1 MTKIQVRLASGSKIL
16 KVNLGSV
23 NMKTNELN
31 EEEKKVIEEKGTEA
45 PFSGEY
51 ENFYEDGIYLCRRCG
66 APLYR
71 SEDKFDAHCGWPSF
85 DAEVAGAVRRTLDED
100 GVRTEITC
108 ERCGAHLGHVFEGE
122 KMTDKNIRHCVNSI
136 SMEFVPKDSRSFIEK
151 AYFGGGCFWCT
162 EATFQRLKGVKSVLP
177 GFAGGEKENPIYE
190 EVSGGHTGHA
200 EVIEV
205 EYDSSLVS
213 FEILLSVF
221 FAVHDPTTLNR
232 QGADVGTQ
240 YRSIILYIDDA
251 QKEVAQN
258 FIKKLEA
265 EKYFEK
271 PIVTEIKPLGKF
283 YPAEDYHKN
292 YFKDH
297 PEVAYCQIVIAPKI
311 DKLVTKFKNLLQ

>member
-1 MTKIQVRLASGSKIL
+1 MQ
-16 KVNLGSV
+16 
-23 NMKTNELN
+23 TNQLT

-45 PFSGEY
+45 PFSGKYDEFN
-51 ENFYEDGIYLCRRCG
+51 EEGVYLCRRCG

-85 DAEVAGAVRRTLDED
+85 DAEVPGAVKRVLDKD

-122 KMTDKNIRHCVNSI
+122 QLTQKNVRHCVNSI
-136 SMEFVPKDSRSFIEK
+136 SMEFVAKNSRNFREK

-162 EATFQRLKGVKSVLP
+162 EATFQNLRGVLRVLP
-177 GFAGGEKENPIYE
+177 GYAGGEKENPTYE
-190 EVSGGHTGHA
+190 EVSTGQTGHA

-205 EYDSSLVS
+205 EYDSSQIS
-213 FEILLSVF
+213 FEILLHVF

-240 YRSIILYIDDA
+240 YRSAIFYTNET
-251 QKEVAQN
+251 QKEVAEN

-265 EKYFEK
+265 EHYFDK
-271 PIVTEIKPLGKF
+271 PIVTEIKPLPKF
-283 YPAEDYHKN
+283 YQAEDSHKD
-292 YFKDH
+292 YFKNH
-297 PEVAYCQIVIAPKI
+297 PEAAYCQLVIAPKI
-311 DKLVTKFKNLLQ
+311 DKLVAKFKDLLV